1 MFVHYTWRSDVYL
14 SPHRCLP
21 AGIHFVN
28 FPFGFSIALRF
39 FWRFWGSGRHW
50 ALGFPFGVCG
60 NLAGFSLPW
69 VLTSGPTGLI
79 LLWVSQ
85 WGEKSTSFVAYPL
98 KIRFFRSPDIARTS
112 QGKKANR
119 SNITQRADG
128 FGHQKRQ
135 GEEGRRKCHRTP
147 ASRVSPSGF
156 PRTLGTGEWRNGEK

>member
-79 LLWVSQ
+79 LLWVSRR
-85 WGEKSTSFVAYPL
+85 GEKSTSFVAYPL

-112 QGKKANR
+112 QGKKTNR
-119 SNITQRADG
+119 SKYNTESGRIRTP
-128 FGHQKRQ
+128 
-135 GEEGRRKCHRTP
+135 EEAGRRGKTKM
-147 ASRVSPSGF
+147 SPNAV
-156 PRTLGTGEWRNGEK
+156 L